1 MTKDDGGNRQK
12 NIGPGCLA
20 LVIFVGLLYLIGNDC
35 ENRNQPAAPP
45 TVTKV
50 VPSTPAPTQAAFFI
64 PTPAPGLVP
73 ASRTQ
78 SGPSAA
84 EIARLAQQYPDA
96 ELKAALSAVE
106 GVLSITA
113 ALVRPGPSVYA
124 EITVEASQNSIR
136 VADQLRLALGP
147 LLKEAVAEYV
157 FILNDGQQ
165 ASEYVY
171 RDGIWTATPL

>member
-1 MTKDDGGNRQK
+1 MRTRDGGNGQK
-12 NIGPGCLA
+12 NTGIGCVVLM
-20 LVIFVGLLYLIGNDC
+20 IFVGLFYLIGIDG

-78 SGPSAA
+78 SRSSAA
-84 EIARLAQQYPDA
+84 EIARLAQQYPEAD
-96 ELKAALSAVE
+96 LKATLSAVE
-106 GVLSITA
+106 GVSSVTT

-157 FILNDGQQ
+157 FILDDGQQ
-165 ASEYVY
+165 ASEYTY